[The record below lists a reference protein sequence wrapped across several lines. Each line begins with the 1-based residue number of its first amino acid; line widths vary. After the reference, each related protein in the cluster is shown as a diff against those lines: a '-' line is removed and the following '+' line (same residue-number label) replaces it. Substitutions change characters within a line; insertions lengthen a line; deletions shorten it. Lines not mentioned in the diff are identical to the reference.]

1 MNIYKHI
8 TIDRHS
14 INNCFDFSHQIR
26 TYTQQLVKDTDSL
39 LKDLVNNN
47 DRHLKIQ
54 RERLVDEFTAALTA
68 FQVRLLIYFLCF
80 IIKKKITIMLQ
91 AVQRKTVD
99 IEKNAFREARANNY
113 KIAKP
118 PGSNSSSHSN
128 KSSIFEDNFV
138 NSRGSMQVHAQEEID
153 LQAME
158 EQERTIRDLEVRPVA
173 QTYFLF

>member
-1 MNIYKHI
+1 
-8 TIDRHS
+8 
-14 INNCFDFSHQIR
+14 
-26 TYTQQLVKDTDSL
+26 
-39 LKDLVNNN
+39 
-47 DRHLKIQ
+47 
-54 RERLVDEFTAALTA
+54 
-68 FQVRLLIYFLCF
+68 
-80 IIKKKITIMLQ
+80 MLQ

-158 EQERTIRDLEVRPVA
+158 EQERTIRDLEVRLVMFKYILVFN
-173 QTYFLF
+173 TMRYT